1 MAAYTTIDKPSDY
14 FNTVLYTG
22 TQQAHNITGVG
33 FAPNWVWIKK
43 RSGADAHYIFDSVRG
58 VDKQIQSNSSAAEY
72 DYSGDTHRTL
82 TAFGSDGF
90 TLQTSEGVNHNNQ
103 TFASWNW
110 KAGTSVSGNT
120 SGSGTAKAYT
130 GSVNTDAGFSIIR
143 YLGNGTA
150 GHTIPHHLGAT
161 PKIIFTK
168 ILNSAS
174 FPWWTYSEVIGNTH
188 YLRLNG
194 TNAADEANTIWNN
207 TSPTSSVFSVGT
219 NGGVNG
225 NDNPIVAYCFADVK
239 GYSKFGS
246 YKGNGNADGT
256 FIYTGFKPA
265 FVMVKRTDSTNYWFM
280 FDNKRNTS
288 VGNPANKE
296 LYANDSSAEDTS
308 ARFDFLSNGFKNRLN
323 SNGSNTSGGSYI
335 YMAFAENPFTTSTGI
350 PATAR

>member
-1 MAAYTTIDKPSDY
+1 MAYTTIDKPSDY
-14 FNTVLYTG
+14 FNTKLYTG

-110 KAGTSVSGNT
+110 KAGTSFTNDA
-120 SGSGTAKAYT
+120 SGTGIGTIDSA
-130 GSVNTDAGFSIIR
+130 GSFNNDAGFSIVS
-143 YLGNGTA
+143 YTGTGSNGTVKH
-150 GHTIPHHLGAT
+150 G
-161 PKIIFTK
+161 
-168 ILNSAS
+168 LNSV
-174 FPWWTYSEVIGNTH
+174 PKMIIIKK
-188 YLRLNG
+188 RNG
-194 TNAADEANTIWNN
+194 TDNWIVYHKSLSAVDRYVMLNTTDGESANSAAFNDTR
-207 TSPTSSVFSVGT
+207 PTSSVFSLGSFT
-219 NGGVNG
+219 KSNASNSTF
-225 NDNPIVAYCFADVK
+225 IAYCFADK
-239 GYSKFGS
+239 QGYSKFGK
-246 YKGNGNADGT
+246 YTGNGNANGT

-265 FVMVKRTDSTNYWFM
+265 FIITKYTGGDGQNWQMY
-280 FDNKRNTS
+280 DNKRNPHNFVDT
-288 VGNPANKE
+288 VLFPNG
-296 LYANDSSAEDTS
+296 SADEEAYDKY
-308 ARFDFLSNGFKNRLN
+308 DFLSNGFKARAANTGT
-323 SNGSNTSGGSYI
+323 NGSGSPYI